1 MKFISLKNEISNI
14 NKDKI
19 KKEEHM
25 QLYYNLTKLVELI
38 DKIEEIVK
46 SKTNLEMELE
56 LNFSGSKD
64 KSNGPFKNI
73 ICKYKINTTALN
85 KNETNEIYQIED
97 ILNKFNN
104 NNNNYKFLECM
115 ISLLNKFNDNNF
127 SQSSITNNNINS
139 NNFLSSNLYHKN
151 NPNIYS
157 SYKILEYSNNI
168 VKGMNSI
175 NYIKTTSIG
184 LLICGCSDKIC
195 LLNKSADKIEI
206 EIKID
211 HYNIFEINQ
220 GQKKKN

>member
-1 MKFISLKNEISNI
+1 M
-14 NKDKI
+14 
-19 KKEEHM
+19 
-25 QLYYNLTKLVELI
+25 
-38 DKIEEIVK
+38 
-46 SKTNLEMELE
+46 
-56 LNFSGSKD
+56 NFSGSKD

-104 NNNNYKFLECM
+104 NNNYKFLECM
-115 ISLLNKFNDNNF
+115 ISLLNKLSVNNF

-139 NNFLSSNLYHKN
+139 NNFLSSNLFNKN

-157 SYKILEYSNNI
+157 SYKILEYSNHI

-220 GQKKKN
+220 DQKKEIELLVCSNGNEDMKRLIIQNDNHQYKFLNIKDKHYQACFQFYKDYIIFK